1 MRLKEARLEQA
12 CVDQFHRFNS
22 HVPASLPCHHRQT
35 GGKIYCTPIMGT
47 FGRIEG
53 RGVDDR
59 EGSKG
64 CNDEIM
70 KMKRMEKRL

>member
-1 MRLKEARLEQA
+1 
-12 CVDQFHRFNS
+12 
-22 HVPASLPCHHRQT
+22 
-35 GGKIYCTPIMGT
+35 MGT

-59 EGSKG
+59 EGRKG